1 MEQNEV
7 YDDPGNT
14 IHHSAHVHHNVII
27 GQGNTICEG
36 VIIREG
42 VQIGDNNF
50 IGPYCIIGDIPE
62 KAGFYDKKS
71 SGVIIGS
78 GNRFT
83 KQVTIDAGT
92 ERPTVVKNNTTFL
105 KNAHVGHDAYI
116 RDGVT
121 LSCNVCI
128 GGFTE
133 VGAKTNFGLG
143 AVAHQRLIIPAD
155 CMVGMNATI
164 TKKTVMERGHKYVG
178 SPAYDIGENRKPCA
192 E

>member
-1 MEQNEV
+1 MENEI
-7 YDDPGNT
+7 YEDKKNT
-14 IHHSAHVHHNVII
+14 IHHTAQVDPTAVI
-27 GQGNTICEG
+27 GEGNTIMEG
-36 VIIREG
+36 VIIRAG
-42 VQIGDNNF
+42 VQIGDNNY
-50 IGPYCIIGDIPE
+50 IGPYCIIGDFPE
-62 KAGFYDKKS
+62 KVGFFDKPGK
-71 SGVIIGS
+71 VVIGS

-92 ERPTVVKNNTTFL
+92 ERPTIIKNNTIFL
-105 KNAHVGHDAYI
+105 KNSHVGHDAHI

-133 VGAKTNFGLG
+133 VGVRTNFGLG

-164 TKKTVMERGHKYVG
+164 TKKTVMERGRKYVG
-178 SPAYDIGENRKPCA
+178 SPAYDIGENKK
-192 E
+192 